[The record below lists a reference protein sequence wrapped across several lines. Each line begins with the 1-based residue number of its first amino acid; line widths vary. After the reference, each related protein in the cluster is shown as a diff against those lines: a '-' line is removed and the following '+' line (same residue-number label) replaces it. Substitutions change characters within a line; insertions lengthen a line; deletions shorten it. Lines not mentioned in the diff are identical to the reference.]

1 MRKTVK
7 QFIDFLKL
15 LLWLLVVEYKISN
28 IEVSSIFTLMA
39 LVVWSVLS
47 LLKLNRRI
55 LKTEKKL
62 NGDNKRKIT
71 FAAVLRIAKLVIEFI
86 LLK

>member
-1 MRKTVK
+1 MRKIGK
-7 QFIDFLKL
+7 HFINFLKL

-28 IEVSSIFTLMA
+28 IEVNSIFTLIA

-47 LLKLNRRI
+47 FLKLNRRF

-62 NGDNKRKIT
+62 NGGNKRKMI
-71 FAAVLRIAKLVIEFI
+71 FAAVLRIVKLVIEFI

>member
-1 MRKTVK
+1 MRKTGK
-7 QFIDFLKL
+7 HFINFLKL

-28 IEVSSIFTLMA
+28 IEVSGTFNLIA

-62 NGDNKRKIT
+62 NGGNKRKMI
-71 FAAVLRIAKLVIEFI
+71 FAAVLRIVKLVIEFI
-86 LLK
+86 F

>member
-1 MRKTVK
+1 MRKIGK
-7 QFIDFLKL
+7 YFINFLKL

-28 IEVSSIFTLMA
+28 IEVNSIFTLIA

-47 LLKLNRRI
+47 FLKLNRRF

-62 NGDNKRKIT
+62 NGGNKRKMI
-71 FAAVLRIAKLVIEFI
+71 FAAVLRIVKLVIEFI
-86 LLK
+86 F

>member
-1 MRKTVK
+1 MRKIGK
-7 QFIDFLKL
+7 HFINFLKL

-28 IEVSSIFTLMA
+28 IEVSGTFTLIA

-47 LLKLNRRI
+47 LLTLNRRPV
-55 LKTEKKL
+55 KTEKKL
-62 NGDNKRKIT
+62 NGGNKRKMI
-71 FAAVLRIAKLVIEFI
+71 FAAVLRIVKLVIEFI

>member
-1 MRKTVK
+1 MRKTGK
-7 QFIDFLKL
+7 HFINFLKL

-28 IEVSSIFTLMA
+28 SEVRSTFTLIA

-47 LLKLNRRI
+47 LIKLYRRSI
-55 LKTEKKL
+55 KTEKKL
-62 NGDNKRKIT
+62 NRGNKRKMT
-71 FAAVLRIAKLVIEFI
+71 FAAILRLVKLVIEFI

>member
-1 MRKTVK
+1 MRKIGK
-7 QFIDFLKL
+7 HFINFLKL

-28 IEVSSIFTLMA
+28 IEVNSIFTLIA

-47 LLKLNRRI
+47 FLKLNRRF

-62 NGDNKRKIT
+62 NGGNKRKMI
-71 FAAVLRIAKLVIEFI
+71 FAAVLRIVKLIIEFI
-86 LLK
+86 F